1 MYSEEYIRDL
11 EMSAHLDRKQEQEV
25 MICPICGR
33 EFKKWLWR
41 SDCCG
46 AELVW
51 IEQGGRNGYSKN

>member
-1 MYSEEYIRDL
+1 MYSDEYLRDL
-11 EMSAHLDRKQEQEV
+11 EMSANLNKQEK

-51 IEQGGRNGYSKN
+51 IEKGGRNGYSKN

>member
-1 MYSEEYIRDL
+1 MLSEEYIRDL
-11 EMSAHLDRKQEQEV
+11 EMSAHLNKQEQEK

-46 AELVW
+46 AELVTVER
-51 IEQGGRNGYSKN
+51 IDEE

>member
-1 MYSEEYIRDL
+1 MLSEEYIRDL
-11 EMSAHLDRKQEQEV
+11 EMSAHLDRKQEQEK

-51 IEQGGRNGYSKN
+51 IERSDTE